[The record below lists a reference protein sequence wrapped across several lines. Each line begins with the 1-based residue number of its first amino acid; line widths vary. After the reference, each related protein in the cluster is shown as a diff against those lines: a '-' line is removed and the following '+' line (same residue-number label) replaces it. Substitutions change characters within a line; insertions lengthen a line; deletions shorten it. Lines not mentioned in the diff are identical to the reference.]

1 MTQANNQTT
10 AKFSPELP
18 VDEYP
23 TPQECEFTES
33 PASRASECDQVID
46 SVKKAIG
53 AAELSDH
60 LNADLKEALVQ
71 ALKRELAEL
80 EQLDPDA
87 PLNPSALGAPAQHM
101 ISIFEGHS
109 L

>member
-1 MTQANNQTT
+1 MHSAVYKTVKKDEMAENPGKAGFGG
-10 AKFSPELP
+10 AKP
-18 VDEYP
+18 
-23 TPQECEFTES
+23 